1 MKLLALGVGLLVTL
15 APPLSFFF
23 LCWGE
28 EMTLADHRA
37 RDLSR
42 LVSQSV
48 RGNPEL
54 WKYGALKYVQGP
66 AVPEARESLNIRIY
80 DEDGR
85 LIEASPPREALFVR
99 TGVSPIT
106 YNNQIYG
113 RVEIDLDS
121 EVATHSAVL
130 ALVFGLIGTC
140 VGLGLFHYPTLLV
153 REAKQ
158 KHDLLI
164 EGLQKDLDEARSRK
178 DELDSILADREALL
192 QEIHHRVK
200 NNLQIITSLINL
212 RLRRQDNEE
221 VRSILGNIKSKV
233 MVMAQVHDHLYQSND
248 LALVAMEP
256 YLQSIVGGYGQ
267 DFSASGALLVYRV
280 SAPEVYLNLESAL
293 SVGLIVSELVMN
305 SQKHAFV
312 GRERGTISVSMER
325 TGPVQVSLVVADDGI
340 GPTAPPPESGDAPRA
355 LGMKLVSALASRMS
369 AVPRITGPGYRVE
382 LDLTEFGPNR
392 PFDPGVTGD
401 PRP

>member
-1 MKLLALGVGLLVTL
+1 MRLLALGVALLVTL
-15 APPLSFFF
+15 APPLSFFI
-23 LCWGE
+23 LCWGDE
-28 EMTLADHRA
+28 KAVADEQS

-42 LVSQSV
+42 QVSQSV

-54 WKYGALKYVQGP
+54 WKYGALKYVQVPP
-66 AVPEARESLNIRIY
+66 APEARTPLNIRIY

-85 LIEASPPREALFVR
+85 LMEQSPPRTAPFVR
-99 TGVSPIT
+99 TGVSPIF

-113 RVEIDLDS
+113 RVEIDFES
-121 EVATHSAVL
+121 EVAVRSLVL
-130 ALVFGLIGTC
+130 ALIFGLVGTG
-140 VGLGLFHYPTLLV
+140 VGLALFHYPTVLV

-158 KHDLLI
+158 RRDLII

-178 DELDSILADREALL
+178 DELNATLADRETLL

-200 NNLQIITSLINL
+200 NNLQIINSLINL
-212 RLRRQDNEE
+212 RLRRQDNDE

-233 MVMAQVHDHLYQSND
+233 MVMAQVHDHLYQSSD

-267 DFSASGALLVYRV
+267 DFSASGALLTYRV

-293 SVGLIVSELVMN
+293 SVGLMVSELVMN
-305 SQKHAFV
+305 SQKHGFA
-312 GRERGTISVSMER
+312 GREKGTISVSMER
-325 TGPVQVSLVVADDGI
+325 KGPLQVTLVVADDGVGI
-340 GPTAPPPESGDAPRA
+340 TPPPQSGEAPKA

-392 PFDPGVTGD
+392 PFDPGMVVGE